1 MRQRII
7 STCRLLCI
15 RLTTETLQQWAGEL
29 RYHHRSKLCVL
40 QQAVPLASKTVFID
54 TDTFFLRD
62 PARLF
67 VGN

>member
-1 MRQRII
+1 
-7 STCRLLCI
+7 
-15 RLTTETLQQWAGEL
+15 LTPETLQQWAGEL

-67 VGN
+67 VGG